1 MKIEGIS
8 RSNKHTLEKIGIKY
22 VSGVVLTNM
31 IYDLIVHCIVITHNF
46 FFFSGQLLRNWF
58 FDSIES
64 KSTTQEGVLILKDF
78 RLQDKKEL
86 NVQFNDDFFLS
97 VQINHSFFVC
107 YINLYNL
114 KFSFL
119 FFKEATAAAEM
130 PYFRNPLYAIVCI
143 INSYA
148 L

>member
-8 RSNKHTLEKIGIKY
+8 RSNKHTLEKNRNKVCFRCCINKY
-22 VSGVVLTNM
+22 DIRFDCSL
-31 IYDLIVHCIVITHNF
+31 HCNYTQFF

-86 NVQFNDDFFLS
+86 NVQFNDEFFFYQYKL
-97 VQINHSFFVC
+97 ITA
-107 YINLYNL
+107 
-114 KFSFL
+114 FL
-119 FFKEATAAAEM
+119 FV
-130 PYFRNPLYAIVCI
+130 I
-143 INSYA
+143 
-148 L
+148 